1 MAEQLAFDFM
11 KNILGNH
18 NTKYVPSDTL
28 GEIQDTMNKLKQEVE
43 TLKNSYR
50 AVKEAGVVMREELK
64 SVDEIMPLIQKCLG
78 DEYTEEDKN
87 KVTVFV
93 DDYLDTA

>member
-64 SVDEIMPLIQKCLG
+64 SVDEIMPLVKICLG
-78 DEYTEEDKN
+78 DKYTEEDKN

>member
-1 MAEQLAFDFM
+1 MATQMLFDFM
-11 KNILGNH
+11 KNVTGNH
-18 NTKYVPSDTL
+18 GTKYMPTTTL
-28 GEIQDTMNKLKQEVE
+28 GEIQDTMNRLKSDIE
-43 TLKNSYR
+43 TFKSSYS
-50 AVKEAGVVMREELK
+50 AVKEASVVMREELK

-78 DEYTEEDKN
+78 DKYTEEDKN